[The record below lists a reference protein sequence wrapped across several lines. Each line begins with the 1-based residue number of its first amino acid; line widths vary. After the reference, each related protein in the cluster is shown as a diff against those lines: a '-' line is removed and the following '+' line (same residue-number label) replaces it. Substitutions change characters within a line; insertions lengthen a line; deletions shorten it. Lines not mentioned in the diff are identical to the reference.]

1 MTVLVTGSSGHL
13 GEALMRT
20 LSEAGRE
27 AVGLDIIAGPFTD
40 EVGSIGDRPCV
51 ARCLNGVRTV
61 DGVEDSKHA
70 SGRVA
75 LQGFAGTI
83 KFRKVEIKPL

>member
-1 MTVLVTGSSGHL
+1 VT
-13 GEALMRT
+13 
-20 LSEAGRE
+20 
-27 AVGLDIIAGPFTD
+27 
-40 EVGSIGDRPCV
+40 
-51 ARCLNGVRTV
+51 LNGVRTV
-61 DGVEDSKHA
+61 DGAEDSKHA